1 MDDLITT
8 VAIVALVVAVHTVF
22 AVYIYRSLSESRS
35 DPATGESADGG
46 PGGFGASDAP
56 GEYEGADRPDA
67 VGPPLFDGP
76 AEDTVRC
83 PTCGVPNAAEFRFC
97 RRCVSDLSSGG
108 ADGIRQDTVEFDG

>member
-46 PGGFGASDAP
+46 PGGFGASDVP
-56 GEYEGADRPDA
+56 GEYEGADR
-67 VGPPLFDGP
+67 P

-108 ADGIRQDTVEFDG
+108 ADGVRRDTVEFDG